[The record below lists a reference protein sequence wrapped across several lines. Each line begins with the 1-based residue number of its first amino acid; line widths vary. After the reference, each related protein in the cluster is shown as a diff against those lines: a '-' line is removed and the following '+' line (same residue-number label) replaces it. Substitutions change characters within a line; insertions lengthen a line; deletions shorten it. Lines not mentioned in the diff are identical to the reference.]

1 MDEDQIV
8 HGMRETA
15 GNGICAKPG
24 RDLDRFSCRDT
35 EGGVARRVKDV
46 GEKQGYAIM

>member
-15 GNGICAKPG
+15 FAPN
-24 RDLDRFSCRDT
+24 LDEIWTASV
-35 EGGVARRVKDV
+35 VATRREVLL
-46 GEKQGYAIM
+46 EE